1 MSNKVDPH
9 QLLYGKIPPQ
19 DTDLE
24 AAVLGA
30 IILEPFSFDEV
41 RDVIDTCDIF
51 YKEEHQHVYSA
62 LLAIEARGGKADL
75 LTVTEYLNTHN
86 AQSQWNWAYFVTV
99 LTSNIVSSANI
110 SEHARI
116 ILDKYRYR
124 ESIRIASEM
133 IKESYEQD
141 QSPESLIDTAT
152 SKLIDLSGLANQDSL
167 IHVSTA
173 AMQSMHDIEDLMN
186 KDASL
191 IGIDTGIKSLNDI
204 IYGWQDT
211 DLILLAARPG
221 KGKTSLA
228 LHFLLSTQKSSLHEP
243 KTGIFFSLEMSSGQ
257 LMKRKQS
264 NISGIP
270 LDRVM
275 QGKINNDE
283 LDTLMRISA
292 EIGGMNIF
300 IDDQA
305 GLTIPQ
311 IRARVKKIK
320 KKKGLDFIIVDYL
333 QLIVP
338 TYGRSNKNRD
348 QEIGEITRGLKQIAK
363 EMNIPVI
370 ALSQMN
376 RAVETGGDKRPK
388 LSSLRESGNLEQD
401 ASVVIFIHHSID
413 GITGSHTT
421 ELIVEKN
428 RNGKTGSVP
437 VYFDGEKQRWGDMED
452 VSNQFPGMI
461 PDNPAA
467 GIRPNYSGKYL
478 DDSEETPF

>member
-1 MSNKVDPH
+1 MSSKVDPH
-9 QLLYGKIPPQ
+9 QLLYGRIPPQ

-41 RDVIDTCDIF
+41 RDVIDTADVF
-51 YKEEHQHVYSA
+51 YKEEHKHVYSA

-86 AQSQWNWAYFVTV
+86 AKSQGNWAYFVTI

-152 SKLIDLSGLANQDSL
+152 SKLIDLSGLAKQDSVTH
-167 IHVSTA
+167 IAGA
-173 AMQSMHDIEDLMN
+173 AMSAMHEVEELMN
-186 KDASL
+186 KDAPL
-191 IGIDTGIKSLNDI
+191 LGIDTGIKSLNEI
-204 IYGWQDT
+204 TYGWQDT
-211 DLILLAARPG
+211 DVIILAARPG
-221 KGKTSLA
+221 QGKTSLA
-228 LHFLLSTQKSSLHEP
+228 LHFLLSTQKSRFHGKKSVM
-243 KTGIFFSLEMSSGQ
+243 FFSLEMSTGQ
-257 LMKRKQS
+257 LMKRLQS
-264 NISGIP
+264 NVSGIG

-275 QGKINNDE
+275 QGKINKDE
-283 LDTLMRISA
+283 LMNLTSVSTEL
-292 EIGGMNIF
+292 GGMNIHF
-300 IDDQA
+300 DDQA

-311 IRARVKKIK
+311 MRARVKRVK
-320 KKKGLDFIIVDYL
+320 KKHGVDLVVVDYL
-333 QLIVP
+333 QLVTP
-338 TYGRSNKNRD
+338 VFGRSNKNRD
-348 QEIGEITRGLKQIAK
+348 QEIGEITQGLKKMAK
-363 EMNIPVI
+363 DFGIPVL
-370 ALSQMN
+370 ALCQMN
-376 RAVETGGDKRPK
+376 RSIETGSDKRPK
-388 LSSLRESGNLEQD
+388 LSSLRESGNIEQD
-401 ASVVIFIHHSID
+401 ASVVIFIHHGID
-413 GITGSHTT
+413 GITGDYTT

-428 RNGKTGSVP
+428 RNGSTGSVP
-437 VYFDGEKQRWGDMED
+437 VYFDRAKQRWGDLED

-461 PDNPAA
+461 PDNPSA